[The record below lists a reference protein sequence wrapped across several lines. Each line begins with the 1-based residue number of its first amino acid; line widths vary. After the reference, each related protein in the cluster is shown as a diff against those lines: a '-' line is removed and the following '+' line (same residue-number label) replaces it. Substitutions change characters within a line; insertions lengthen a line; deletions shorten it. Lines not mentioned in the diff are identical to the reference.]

1 MHTTQYFDPYQSKQH
16 QAVWN
21 IVNRLKYFVGLKS
34 IPCWFDNDM
43 NANSASKLVLL
54 RLKMGPDELNV
65 TFANQPMFDWFET
78 NCIEFNWSWNLQ
90 LGTHSL
96 HTKMHLFSNAQ
107 ITIISSR
114 LFSKL
119 VVIYSYKASNKE
131 FLHFLL

>member
-1 MHTTQYFDPYQSKQH
+1 
-16 QAVWN
+16 
-21 IVNRLKYFVGLKS
+21 
-34 IPCWFDNDM
+34 M

-78 NCIEFNWSWNLQ
+78 NCIEFYWSWNLQ

-96 HTKMHLFSNAQ
+96 QTKMHSFSNAQ
-107 ITIISSR
+107 
-114 LFSKL
+114 
-119 VVIYSYKASNKE
+119 IYSYKASNKE